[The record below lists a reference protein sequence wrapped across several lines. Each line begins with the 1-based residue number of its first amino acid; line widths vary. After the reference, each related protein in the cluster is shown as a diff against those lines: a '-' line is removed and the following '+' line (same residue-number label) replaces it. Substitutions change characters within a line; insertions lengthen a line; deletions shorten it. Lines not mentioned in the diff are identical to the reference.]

1 MYWFHTA
8 EQESTAQQY
17 NMTSDALEIAI
28 DEALRKADT
37 NWNGMISWEEYVYS
51 LAHNNDGP
59 EEHVV
64 PTEPQ
69 QTEL

>member
-1 MYWFHTA
+1 
-8 EQESTAQQY
+8 
-17 NMTSDALEIAI
+17 MTSDALEIAI